1 MTTPEQPPRRPAPPR
16 PVPPRPEFAV
26 TPLRTAPTDATPKAV
41 TVSLTAWIG
50 SFVVL
55 AGIAGAI
62 ALDLR
67 AVRDALE
74 ASVAADN
81 PSDSAQDI
89 TDTVNLTLIV
99 SGAIAIVLVL
109 LALLGIQLLRTRK
122 VAGFFTLVAVGLFSA
137 AGGVGLWTLLS
148 DAGDATAGVLQWA
161 PLAYS
166 ALVAVGVLALFTPGV
181 FAWLH
186 RRRRSGSDLA

>member
-26 TPLRTAPTDATPKAV
+26 TPLRTAPTDSTPKAV
-41 TVSLTAWIG
+41 TVSLTAWVG

-55 AGIAGAI
+55 AGIAGAV

-74 ASVAADN
+74 ASVAAEN
-81 PSDSAQDI
+81 PADSAQDI
-89 TDTVNLTLIV
+89 TDTVNFTLIA
-99 SGAIAIVLVL
+99 SGAIAVVLIL
-109 LALLGIQLLRTRK
+109 LALLGIQLLRARK
-122 VAGFFTLVAVGLFSA
+122 MAGLVTLVVIGLLSA
-137 AGGVGLWTLLS
+137 AGGVGFWTLLS

-166 ALVAVGVLALFTPGV
+166 ALVAVGVLALFAPGV
-181 FAWLH
+181 SAWLH
-186 RRRRSGSDLA
+186 RRR

>member
-26 TPLRTAPTDATPKAV
+26 TPLRAAPTDATPKAV
-41 TVSLTAWIG
+41 AVSLSAWVG

-62 ALDLR
+62 ALDLG

-81 PSDSAQDI
+81 PGDSATDI
-89 TDTVNLTLIV
+89 TDTVNLTLIG
-99 SGAIAIVLVL
+99 SGAIAVVLIL
-109 LALLGIQLLRTRK
+109 LGLLGIQLLRARK
-122 VAGFFTLVAVGLFSA
+122 TAGRITLAVVGALSA
-137 AGGVGLWTLLS
+137 AGGVGLWMLLS

-166 ALVAVGVLALFTPGV
+166 ALVVAGVLALFAPGV
-181 FAWLH
+181 SPWL
-186 RRRRSGSDLA
+186 RPSR

>member
-1 MTTPEQPPRRPAPPR
+1 MTTPEQPPRRPEPPR

-26 TPLRTAPTDATPKAV
+26 TPLRAAPTDATPKAV
-41 TVSLTAWIG
+41 AVSLSAWVG

-62 ALDLR
+62 ALDLG

-81 PSDSAQDI
+81 PGDSATDI
-89 TDTVNLTLIV
+89 TDTVNLTLIG
-99 SGAIAIVLVL
+99 SGAIAVVLIL
-109 LALLGIQLLRTRK
+109 LGLLGIQLLRARK
-122 VAGFFTLVAVGLFSA
+122 PAGRITLAVVGVLSA

-166 ALVAVGVLALFTPGV
+166 ALVAVGVLALFAPGV
-181 FAWLH
+181 SPWL
-186 RRRRSGSDLA
+186 RRSR